1 LSYVGI
7 RGFGVLG
14 FWGFGVLGFQEFG
27 VWEKQKKLMQTKKIL
42 GRSVSRLFADK
53 SRWASKAFFST
64 SKFAFASDIPSDA
77 ERKELNLFMSI
88 NNAMDIAME
97 TDPTATLFGEDVK
110 FGGVFR
116 CSLG

>member
-1 LSYVGI
+1 L
-7 RGFGVLG
+7 
-14 FWGFGVLGFQEFG
+14 
-27 VWEKQKKLMQTKKIL
+27 
-42 GRSVSRLFADK
+42 ADN

-64 SKFAFASDIPSDA
+64 SKFAFACDIPSDA
-77 ERKELNLFMSI
+77 ERKELNLFMAI